1 MESNPNNKEEMISE
15 FQEHYNQ
22 YHSKNK
28 NAVAMYH
35 EIIAFS
41 ELDQEILL
49 KHPFIME
56 DLTREYLQRRT
67 TGLAMA
73 YPHFDKHPH
82 VHILLSQND
91 YQSSKS
97 IRISKSKFSKI
108 KREIERIQAER
119 YPELLNS
126 RIDKQLDS
134 ELVKTKSEQSR

>member
-1 MESNPNNKEEMISE
+1 
-15 FQEHYNQ
+15 
-22 YHSKNK
+22 
-28 NAVAMYH
+28 
-35 EIIAFS
+35 
-41 ELDQEILL
+41 
-49 KHPFIME
+49 ME